1 MRALH
6 RIIVGLTLSVPSVV
20 YAQAPPP
27 AKVTDV
33 YHVHF
38 AKAVPGQAAALAADL
53 KKQDPKAPQQG
64 HTLLLRHQEGDDWD
78 YCLIEHMGTSASVTV
93 GTPPAPN
100 APPLS
105 AWHTDTFVAGPSW
118 AEFSKAMALA
128 GGQTANSVYVV
139 SVHRAVPGHRD
150 QLATVLN
157 QPNPASKIP
166 VSHVTLAHLEGGPW
180 QFLSLDR
187 YNSWQDFG
195 ASEAA
200 SAQSTGSGKD
210 GWSEVRQHSAY
221 HTDTLADRIAP
232 K

>member
-6 RIIVGLTLSVPSVV
+6 RVIVSLTLSVPSVV

-38 AKAVPGQAAALAADL
+38 TKALPGQAAALAADL
-53 KKQDPKAPQQG
+53 RKQDPKAPQPG

-78 YCLIEHMGTSASVTV
+78 YCVIEHMGTSATVTL

-100 APPLS
+100 TPPLS
-105 AWHTDTFVAGPSW
+105 AWHSDTFVSGPSW
-118 AEFSKAMALA
+118 AEFSKAMGLA

-210 GWSEVRQHSAY
+210 GWSELRQHSAY
-221 HTDTLADRIAP
+221 HMDTLADRIAP